1 MACRVA
7 KAVIPRTCHLQEP
20 AVQLMLRGQ
29 SRRTEVLSVL
39 FIGSLALTGS
49 GLSLRSLVRWSPD
62 PDQRVGNAVS
72 FKSRYRTSVESKP
85 LENGEGVPVSGTY
98 VPGTGT
104 HPSNRLTPVAC
115 V

>member
-1 MACRVA
+1 MVRV
-7 KAVIPRTCHLQEP
+7 
-20 AVQLMLRGQ
+20 Q

-39 FIGSLALTGS
+39 FSGSLALTES
-49 GLSLRSLVRWSPD
+49 GLSLRSLVRWPPD

-104 HPSNRLTPVAC
+104 HVSNRYWRGSVRAC
-115 V
+115 PRGLSTYPPRDLAHSNLR

>member
-1 MACRVA
+1 M
-7 KAVIPRTCHLQEP
+7 
-20 AVQLMLRGQ
+20 QLMLRGQ

-39 FIGSLALTGS
+39 FSGSLALTES
-49 GLSLRSLVRWSPD
+49 GLSLRSLVRWPPD

-72 FKSRYRTSVESKP
+72 FKSRYRTSAESKP

-104 HPSNRLTPVAC
+104 HVSNRKRRTAC
-115 V
+115 ALRPLSSRARVDYGAARA